1 MNKLIALIAVTS
13 ALHVGIAFAADTS
26 ALTVNKGSNKAGDGQ
41 TVTMMGNALPLVGT
55 GIEIGK
61 PLPSAVLTNSS
72 LGPVNLADSK
82 GKVKIINIVPSV
94 DTKTC
99 EEQTH
104 QLSEK
109 NGGLDKQVELITV
122 SMDLPFAQSRFA
134 KEAKISN
141 VTFLSDYKTG
151 EFGKNHGLLVG
162 PLHLLA
168 RSVIITDKDNIVRY
182 IQVVPELTN
191 LPDMEAAMAA
201 AKALL

>member
-1 MNKLIALIAVTS
+1 MKKLITLICVTS
-13 ALHVGIAFAADTS
+13 ALHMSAAFAADTS
-26 ALTVNKGSNKAGDGQ
+26 ALTVNKGSNKAGEGNS
-41 TVTMMGNALPLVGT
+41 VTFQGNPLPLLGT
-55 GIEIGK
+55 GIEVGK
-61 PLPSAVLTNSS
+61 PLPSAVLTNGS

-109 NGGLDKQVELITV
+109 NGGLDKQVELYTV
-122 SMDLPFAQSRFA
+122 SMDLPFAQQRFA

-151 EFGKNHGLLVG
+151 DFAKNYGLLIA
-162 PLHLLA
+162 PLHLIA
-168 RSVIITDKDNIVRY
+168 RSVIVTDKENIVRY
-182 IQVVPELTN
+182 IQVVPEITN

>member
-1 MNKLIALIAVTS
+1 MKKFLTLMALAS
-13 ALHVGIAFAADTS
+13 ALQVSVSLAADTS
-26 ALTVNKGSNKAGDGQ
+26 ALTVNKGSNKPGDGQ
-41 TVTMMGNALPLVGT
+41 TVTMKGSPLPLIGT
-55 GIEIGK
+55 GIEVGK
-61 PLPSAVLTNSS
+61 PLPSAVLTNGS

-82 GKVKIINIVPSV
+82 GKVKIINIVPSI

-122 SMDLPFAQSRFA
+122 SMDLPFAQQRFA

-151 EFGKNHGLLVG
+151 EFGMSNGLLVG

-168 RSVIITDKDNIVRY
+168 RSVIVTDKDNIVRY

-191 LPDMEAAMAA
+191 LPDMDAAMKA

>member
-1 MNKLIALIAVTS
+1 MNKLITLVAIAS
-13 ALHVGIAFAADTS
+13 ALHLGAAFAADTS

-41 TVTMMGNALPLVGT
+41 SVTFQGNALPLMGT
-55 GIEIGK
+55 GIEVGK
-61 PLPSAVLTNSS
+61 PLPSAVLTNGS
-72 LGPVNLADSK
+72 LGPVNLAESK

-109 NGGLDKQVELITV
+109 NGGLDKQVELYTV
-122 SMDLPFAQSRFA
+122 SMDLPFAQQRFA

-151 EFGKNHGLLVG
+151 EFAKNYGLLIV

-168 RSVIITDKDNIVRY
+168 RSVIITDKENIVRY
-182 IQVVPELTN
+182 IQVVPEITN

>member
-1 MNKLIALIAVTS
+1 MKKFITLMTLAS
-13 ALHVGIAFAADTS
+13 ALQVGAAFAADTS
-26 ALTVNKGSNKAGDGQ
+26 ALVVNKGSNKPGDGQ
-41 TVTMMGNALPLVGT
+41 TVNFQGNPLPLMGT
-55 GIEIGK
+55 GVEIGK
-61 PLPSAVLTNSS
+61 PLPSAVLTGGN
-72 LGPVNLADSK
+72 LAPVNLADSK

-122 SMDLPFAQSRFA
+122 SMDLPFAQQRFA

-151 EFGKNHGLLVG
+151 EFGKNHGLMIT

-168 RSVIITDKDNIVRY
+168 RSVIVTDKDNIVRY
-182 IQVVPELTN
+182 IQVVPEITN
-191 LPDMEAAMAA
+191 LPDMEAAMTA

>member
-1 MNKLIALIAVTS
+1 MKKLITLMAFAS
-13 ALHVGIAFAADTS
+13 ALQVSATFAADTS
-26 ALTVNKGSNKAGDGQ
+26 AIEVNKGSGKPGAGQSVNFKGSP
-41 TVTMMGNALPLVGT
+41 LPLLGT
-55 GIEIGK
+55 GIEVGK
-61 PLPSAVLTNSS
+61 PLPSAVLTGGN

-94 DTKTC
+94 DTKVC

-109 NGGLDKQVELITV
+109 NGGLDKQLELITV
-122 SMDLPFAQSRFA
+122 SMDLPFAQQRFA

-151 EFGKNHGLLVG
+151 EFGMSNGLLVG

-168 RSVIITDKDNIVRY
+168 RSVIVTDKDNIVRY

>member
-1 MNKLIALIAVTS
+1 MKKFLTLMALAS
-13 ALHVGIAFAADTS
+13 ALQVSVALAADTS
-26 ALTVNKGSNKAGDGQ
+26 ALTVNKGSNKPGDGQ
-41 TVTMMGNALPLVGT
+41 TVTMKGSPLPLIGT
-55 GIEIGK
+55 GIEVGK
-61 PLPSAVLTNSS
+61 PLPSAVLTNGS

-82 GKVKIINIVPSV
+82 GKVKIINIVPSI
-94 DTKTC
+94 DTETC

-122 SMDLPFAQSRFA
+122 SMDLPFAQQRFA

-151 EFGKNHGLLVG
+151 EFGMSNGLLVG

-168 RSVIITDKDNIVRY
+168 RSVIVTDKDNIVRY

-191 LPDMEAAMAA
+191 LPDMDAAMKA

>member
-1 MNKLIALIAVTS
+1 MKQFITFIALAS
-13 ALHVGIAFAADTS
+13 ALQFSAAFAADTS
-26 ALTVNKGSNKAGDGQ
+26 ALIVNKGSNKPGDGQ
-41 TVTMMGNALPLVGT
+41 TVTFQGSPLALMGT
-55 GIEIGK
+55 GIEVGK
-61 PLPSAVLTNSS
+61 PLPSAVLTNGS
-72 LGPVNLADSK
+72 LAPVNLADSK

-122 SMDLPFAQSRFA
+122 SMDLPFAQQRFA

-151 EFGKNHGLLVG
+151 EFGTSNGLMVQ

-168 RSVIITDKDNIVRY
+168 RSVIVTDKENIVRY

-191 LPDMEAAMAA
+191 LPDMEAAMKA

>member
-1 MNKLIALIAVTS
+1 MRKVIYSVALLA
-13 ALHVGIAFAADTS
+13 ALNIGFATAADTS
-26 ALTVNKGSNKAGDGQ
+26 AIAVAKGNNKPGDGNS
-41 TVTMMGNALPLVGT
+41 VTFQGNALPLMGT
-55 GIEIGK
+55 GIEVGK
-61 PLPSAVLTNSS
+61 PLPAAMLTNGS
-72 LGPVNLADSK
+72 LGPVNLADTS

-122 SMDLPFAQSRFA
+122 SMDLPFAQQRFA

-151 EFGKNHGLLVG
+151 EFGNNYGLLIQ

-168 RSVIITDKDNIVRY
+168 RSVIVTDKQNIVRY
-182 IQVVPELTN
+182 ILVVPEITE
-191 LPDMEAAMAA
+191 LPDMPAAMAA

>member
-1 MNKLIALIAVTS
+1 MKKFLTLMALAS
-13 ALHVGIAFAADTS
+13 ALQVSVALAADTS
-26 ALTVNKGSNKAGDGQ
+26 ALTVNKGSNKPGDGQ
-41 TVTMMGNALPLVGT
+41 TVTMKGSPLPLIGT
-55 GIEIGK
+55 GIEVGK
-61 PLPSAVLTNSS
+61 PLPSAVLTNGS

-82 GKVKIINIVPSV
+82 GKVKIINIVPSI
-94 DTKTC
+94 DTKAC

-122 SMDLPFAQSRFA
+122 SMDLPFAQQRFA

-151 EFGKNHGLLVG
+151 EFGMSNGLLVG

-168 RSVIITDKDNIVRY
+168 RSVIVTDKDNIVRY

-191 LPDMEAAMAA
+191 LPDMDAAMKA

>member
-1 MNKLIALIAVTS
+1 MKKFLTLMALAS
-13 ALHVGIAFAADTS
+13 ALQVSVALAADTS
-26 ALTVNKGSNKAGDGQ
+26 ALTVNKGSNKPGDGQ
-41 TVTMMGNALPLVGT
+41 TVTMKGSPLPLIGT
-55 GIEIGK
+55 GIEVGK
-61 PLPSAVLTNSS
+61 PLPSAVLTNGS

-82 GKVKIINIVPSV
+82 GKVKIINIVPSI
-94 DTKTC
+94 DTVTC

-122 SMDLPFAQSRFA
+122 SMDLPFAQQRFA

-151 EFGKNHGLLVG
+151 EFGMSNGLLVG

-168 RSVIITDKDNIVRY
+168 RSVIVTDKDNIVRY

-191 LPDMEAAMAA
+191 LPDMDAAMKA

>member
-1 MNKLIALIAVTS
+1 MNKFVTFVALTS
-13 ALHVGIAFAADTS
+13 ALHLSAAFAADTS
-26 ALTVNKGSNKAGDGQ
+26 AITVNKGSNKPGDGQ
-41 TVTMMGNALPLVGT
+41 TVTMKGNALPLVGT

-61 PLPSAVLTNSS
+61 PLPSAVLTNGS

-94 DTKTC
+94 DTKVC

-109 NGGLDKQVELITV
+109 NGGLDKQVELYTV

-151 EFGKNHGLLVG
+151 EFGKSNGLLVG

>member
-1 MNKLIALIAVTS
+1 MRKVIYSVALLA
-13 ALHVGIAFAADTS
+13 ALNIGFATAADTS
-26 ALTVNKGSNKAGDGQ
+26 AIAVAKGNNKPGDGNS
-41 TVTMMGNALPLVGT
+41 VTFQGNALPLMGT
-55 GIEIGK
+55 GIEVGK
-61 PLPSAVLTNSS
+61 PLPAAMLTNSN
-72 LGPVNLADSK
+72 LGPVNLADTL

-109 NGGLDKQVELITV
+109 NGGLDKQVDLITV
-122 SMDLPFAQSRFA
+122 SMDLPFAQQRFA

-151 EFGKNHGLLVG
+151 EFGKNYGLMIQ

-168 RSVIITDKDNIVRY
+168 RTVIVTDKQNIVRY
-182 IQVVPELTN
+182 IQVVPEITE
-191 LPDMEAAMAA
+191 LPDMPAAMAA

>member
-1 MNKLIALIAVTS
+1 MALAS
-13 ALHVGIAFAADTS
+13 ALQVSVSLAADTS
-26 ALTVNKGSNKAGDGQ
+26 ALTVNKGSNKPGDGQ
-41 TVTMMGNALPLVGT
+41 TVTMKGSPLPLIGT
-55 GIEIGK
+55 GIEVGK
-61 PLPSAVLTNSS
+61 PLPSAVLTNGS

-82 GKVKIINIVPSV
+82 GKVKIINIVPSI
-94 DTKTC
+94 DTVTC

-122 SMDLPFAQSRFA
+122 SMDLPFAQQRFA

-151 EFGKNHGLLVG
+151 EFGMSNGLLVG

-168 RSVIITDKDNIVRY
+168 RSVIVTDKDNIVRY

-191 LPDMEAAMAA
+191 LPDMDAAMKA

>member
-1 MNKLIALIAVTS
+1 MRKVIYSVALLA
-13 ALHVGIAFAADTS
+13 ALNIGFATAADTS
-26 ALTVNKGSNKAGDGQ
+26 AIAVAKGNNKPGDGNS
-41 TVTMMGNALPLVGT
+41 VTFQGNALPLMGT
-55 GIEIGK
+55 GIEVGK
-61 PLPSAVLTNSS
+61 PLPAAMLTNSS
-72 LGPVNLADSK
+72 LGPVNLADTS

-109 NGGLDKQVELITV
+109 NGGLDKQVDLITV
-122 SMDLPFAQSRFA
+122 SMDLPFAQQRFA

-151 EFGKNHGLLVG
+151 EFGKNYGLMIQ

-168 RSVIITDKDNIVRY
+168 RTVIVTDKQNIVRY
-182 IQVVPELTN
+182 IQVVPEITE
-191 LPDMEAAMAA
+191 LPDMPAAMAA

>member
-1 MNKLIALIAVTS
+1 MRKVISSVALLA
-13 ALHVGIAFAADTS
+13 ALNVGFASAADTS
-26 ALTVNKGSNKAGDGQ
+26 AIAVAKGNNKPGDGN
-41 TVTMMGNALPLVGT
+41 TVTFQGNPLPLMGT

-61 PLPSAVLTNSS
+61 PLPSAILTNSG
-72 LGPVNLADSK
+72 LGPVNLADTS
-82 GKVKIINIVPSV
+82 GKVKIINVVPSV

-122 SMDLPFAQSRFA
+122 SMDLPFAQQRFA

-151 EFGKNHGLLVG
+151 EFGKNNGLLIQ

-168 RSVIITDKDNIVRY
+168 RSVIVTDKNNIVRY
-182 IQVVPELTN
+182 IQVVPEITE
-191 LPDMEAAMAA
+191 LPDMPAAMAA

>member
-1 MNKLIALIAVTS
+1 MKKIITLVALAS
-13 ALHVGIAFAADTS
+13 ALHVGTTFAADTS
-26 ALTVNKGSNKAGDGQ
+26 ALTVNKGSNKAGDGNS
-41 TVTMMGNALPLVGT
+41 VTFQGNPLPLMGT
-55 GIEIGK
+55 GIEVGK
-61 PLPSAVLTNSS
+61 PLPSAVLTNGA
-72 LGPVNLADSK
+72 LGPVNLADTK

-109 NGGLDKQVELITV
+109 NGGLDKQVELYTV
-122 SMDLPFAQSRFA
+122 SMDLPFAQQRFA

-151 EFGKNHGLLVG
+151 DFAKNYGLLIA
-162 PLHLLA
+162 PLHLIA
-168 RSVIITDKDNIVRY
+168 RSVIVTDKENIVRY
-182 IQVVPELTN
+182 IQVVPEITN
-191 LPDMEAAMAA
+191 LPDMEAAMMA